1 MISEA
6 DRPDGQLC
14 LREIRTC
21 YDEPPGAAGRRIR
34 GIGVHLQPEWLFM
47 MGRNTHLRFFGFG
60 MGRYELCAATGSED
74 FLSGLP
80 LRVQLPI
87 TGGNLVGGVQDGM
100 VKNGLDIWFG

>member
-1 MISEA
+1 VRGR
-6 DRPDGQLC
+6 DRIERSAFRLTLLELALPL
-14 LREIRTC
+14 
-21 YDEPPGAAGRRIR
+21 GRI
-34 GIGVHLQPEWLFM
+34 
-47 MGRNTHLRFFGFG
+47 
-60 MGRYELCAATGSED
+60 LCAATGSED